1 MNKGVLIYD
10 ANPLN
15 GVNYLFFSSK
25 GILGGNPKKFISEL
39 NKALV
44 EKNSSVHIDLDIS
57 NGDPRTLQEYRYVLV
72 TEHVSRWVNSK
83 DYKQSII
90 IPISSEDFFNNKIEN
105 TLQQLS

>member
-25 GILGGNPKKFISEL
+25 GILGGNPKKFVSEL
-39 NKALV
+39 NEALV
-44 EKNSSVHIDLDIS
+44 EKNSPVHIDLDIS
-57 NGDPRTLQEYRYVLV
+57 NGDPQDLQEYRYVLV
-72 TEHVSRWVNSK
+72 TEHASRWVNSN
-83 DYKQSII
+83 DYMQSIV
-90 IPISSEDFFNNKIEN
+90 IPISSEDFFYNKINN